1 MVAATP
7 ITDSRLQALASQ
19 VGDALMAQHLTLAC
33 AESCTGGWVA
43 KSLTD
48 IAGSSRWFE
57 RGFVTYTNIAKQDML
72 DVPPELLARAGAVS
86 EEVVRAMSKGCL
98 QHSRAAI
105 SLAISGI
112 AGPGGGTK
120 DKPVGLVWFA
130 WGKTIPADALKLVSA
145 RQIFSGDRDAVRRQ
159 AVACA
164 LQGVLSLLNESA

>member
-1 MVAATP
+1 MKDISVLSVEVGEALSERGLMLAT
-7 ITDSRLQALASQ
+7 
-19 VGDALMAQHLTLAC
+19 

-43 KSLTD
+43 QAVTSV
-48 IAGSSRWFE
+48 AGSSRWFE

-72 DVPPELLARAGAVS
+72 GVAPALLARAGAVS